1 MDHRTTA
8 EAATPRGGPVPDPL
22 RWRALALL
30 GTGFF
35 MVILDS
41 TIVLTALPSMQAELG
56 MPVEVVQ
63 WVLTGYAL
71 TFGGLMLLGGR
82 VADVLGRRRVLLVG
96 MALFGLSSLLCGL
109 AWSPAVLLAARA
121 VQGASAAVMA
131 PTALALVMTT
141 FPEGPERNKAL
152 AVWGGLGGVGA
163 TAGLLV
169 GGVVTTSFGWEWV
182 FLINVPVAIALV
194 ALCPLVVRESS
205 DAGRARTVDVAGA
218 VTVTGALVLLVLAIV
233 TAPEEGW
240 TSVWTIGLLAGSAAL
255 LALFVVVER
264 RSAAPLVPLHILR
277 LRTLVGGNVVIFAVG
292 LALDGML
299 FPLTLYTQQVLGY
312 SALQSGLVGAAM
324 TVMSVVGSF
333 AGQALVTRLGLRPVA
348 AGGTVLVVA
357 GCALLTGVAVDGGLA
372 GIVAAMLVFGPGV
385 GAAFVACQIAALAGV
400 PEQESGLAAGLM
412 DTSFHLGN
420 AIGIAISTSVA
431 ISVATA
437 VHIATPWV
445 EPLAAQT
452 DGLRA
457 AFVVTVI
464 TATLALVAALTLLP
478 KRTAPSPHDR

>member
-1 MDHRTTA
+1 MDHRT
-8 EAATPRGGPVPDPL
+8 AADASTPRGGPAPDPL

-82 VADVLGRRRVLLVG
+82 VADVLGRRRVLMAGV
-96 MALFGLSSLLCGL
+96 ALFGLSSLLCGL

-131 PTALALVMTT
+131 PSALALVMTT

-169 GGVVTTSFGWEWV
+169 GGVVTTSLGW
-182 FLINVPVAIALV
+182 
-194 ALCPLVVRESS
+194 
-205 DAGRARTVDVAGA
+205 
-218 VTVTGALVLLVLAIV
+218 
-233 TAPEEGW
+233 
-240 TSVWTIGLLAGSAAL
+240 
-255 LALFVVVER
+255 
-264 RSAAPLVPLHILR
+264 
-277 LRTLVGGNVVIFAVG
+277 
-292 LALDGML
+292 
-299 FPLTLYTQQVLGY
+299 
-312 SALQSGLVGAAM
+312 
-324 TVMSVVGSF
+324 
-333 AGQALVTRLGLRPVA
+333 
-348 AGGTVLVVA
+348 
-357 GCALLTGVAVDGGLA
+357 
-372 GIVAAMLVFGPGV
+372 
-385 GAAFVACQIAALAGV
+385 
-400 PEQESGLAAGLM
+400 

-420 AIGIAISTSVA
+420 AIFIAISTSVA
-431 ISVATA
+431 LSVATA
-437 VHIATPWV
+437 VHLATPGV

-464 TATLALVAALTLLP
+464 TATLSLVAALTLFP
-478 KRTAPSPHDR
+478 KRTPR